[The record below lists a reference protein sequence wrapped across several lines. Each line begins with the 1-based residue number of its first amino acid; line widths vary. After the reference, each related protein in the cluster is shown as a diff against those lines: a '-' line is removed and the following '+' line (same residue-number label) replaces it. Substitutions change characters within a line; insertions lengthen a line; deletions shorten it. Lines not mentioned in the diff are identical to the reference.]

1 MAVLGLRFLVLI
13 FFISFVQCRMLR
25 LNSSDDLISDGIDHL
40 DKQSSVHSANV
51 SIASANTCQHQYGFL
66 PCAENAGGY
75 IFEIVIYQGVL
86 SFGEKQLSTGTK
98 FLFNILGTGKIVG
111 IIFRILV
118 GLPAML
124 MMIGIVHFLITCF
137 TFLFINSLATIS
149 MFVLRLWLKMIGI
162 LIIWMFFLYSCL

>member
-40 DKQSSVHSANV
+40 DKQSSFHSANV
-51 SIASANTCQHQYGFL
+51 SIASAKTCQHQYGFL

-75 IFEIVIYQGVL
+75 IFEIVIYQGLL

-98 FLFNILGTGKIVG
+98 FLFNILGTGRTVG
-111 IIFRILV
+111 IIFRFLV

-137 TFLFINSLATIS
+137 TFL
-149 MFVLRLWLKMIGI
+149 VH
-162 LIIWMFFLYSCL
+162 